1 MRERVCTE
9 LAQASQAP
17 LHGATFRRVGLDQ
30 SLGRLPAGARSD
42 LLRVLESPSN
52 VRADLIRQLH
62 ERGLADMA
70 ELLIL
75 CEEEPERRQAVIEAL
90 RAIDAAR

>member
-1 MRERVCTE
+1 M
-9 LAQASQAP
+9 
-17 LHGATFRRVGLDQ
+17 GLDQ
-30 SLGRLPAGARSD
+30 SLRRLPAGARSD
-42 LLRVLESPSN
+42 LLRVLESASN

-62 ERGLADMA
+62 ERGLANMT

-90 RAIDAAR
+90 RRIEVGEVRPAHGHFTER